1 MPCILNV
8 FYIQIKPLSI
18 QLTRFITQLCISII
32 YLDKRS
38 SLMSVLSHEAN
49 PQNTCKYI
57 ALGSSIPL
65 SKISLL
71 FVYYHSNLLVQ
82 IVLQQ
87 LKVFAVLMVIKIK
100 RGTQTSNANE
110 SLSYHMIR
118 FYNHLCQRG

>member
-1 MPCILNV
+1 
-8 FYIQIKPLSI
+8 
-18 QLTRFITQLCISII
+18 
-32 YLDKRS
+32 
-38 SLMSVLSHEAN
+38 MSVLSHEAN

-87 LKVFAVLMVIKIK
+87 LKVFAVLIPFKIK
-100 RGTQTSNANE
+100 CGTQTSNANE
-110 SLSYHMIR
+110 TLLLIR
-118 FYNHLCQRG
+118 FSNHL